1 MCRQLIDDI
10 ALKPLEAP
18 RRLGVILNADTL
30 NKNAANS
37 LLKLAEEPPA
47 HAFLLFLMEDGRL
60 FLPTLKSRS
69 RFSTISLKDDESSH
83 PLPSDWVKWLA
94 DARKYDADAMAEEL
108 RAWANHSAGAK
119 NFAMAERI
127 DALRIIAE
135 KKNLSV
141 PLLCDLI
148 ILTLREDNTKHE
160 HILDDLWQA

>member
-1 MCRQLIDDI
+1 MLDLTADVPHCRAIAAPAKLHTEITETLARLILGTYRPSHPDLLVTGTEDKAPNIDMCRQLIDDI

-83 PLPSDWVKWLA
+83 PLP
-94 DARKYDADAMAEEL
+94 
-108 RAWANHSAGAK
+108 
-119 NFAMAERI
+119 
-127 DALRIIAE
+127 
-135 KKNLSV
+135 
-141 PLLCDLI
+141 
-148 ILTLREDNTKHE
+148 
-160 HILDDLWQA
+160 